1 MLRQAFHYMICRG
14 NGHECTKVHCS
25 DNEQFRFDPNFSFFL
40 PFAFI
45 QLQHVWKSASIVFKT
60 GSSALLLRVKAR
72 HTTPYIVLRAK
83 TKIVKRTK
91 AFVAEK
97 KVERRWPRPL
107 ITEGHVLKQKMSV
120 LEVFEW
126 IKTNF
131 NETVAAKFKG
141 KLKSNSTE

>member
-72 HTTPYIVLRAK
+72 HTTPYIALRAK
-83 TKIVKRTK
+83 TKPVKKTK
-91 AFVAEK
+91 ASVAEK

-107 ITEGHVLKQKMSV
+107 ITEGHVQKQK
-120 LEVFEW
+120 
-126 IKTNF
+126 I
-131 NETVAAKFKG
+131 
-141 KLKSNSTE
+141 